1 MSLFGAIQLATNSLR
16 ADQIAIQVVGQNV
29 ANANTEGYVREEVV
43 FSPGPSQRY
52 GGVVLGTGVRVDAV
66 IQKIDHFL
74 EERLRG
80 SVSDRASSETLEESY
95 IQLEGLVGELTETD
109 LSTSLTDFFNSISD
123 IANDPSNQ
131 SLRQMAGENG
141 VSLASGV
148 NRLARLV
155 GDFRSDLNDRVED
168 VAERINHLTEEI
180 RELNVRIAEAEGGDV
195 SASDAVGLR
204 DQRMT
209 AMEELSELIDVKVR
223 EQESGGV
230 AIYSGGSYLV
240 FEGTRREVEVA
251 PGTDRGMSV
260 SNVNLAETN
269 APLELAGGELYGLM
283 AARDEVLGGFLD
295 RLDDFAGT
303 LANEFNKVFSSGQG
317 LSGYRELTSDWFV
330 DDGDLPLDEAGLPFT
345 PVNGSFQIRVHN
357 TRTGNTQTTDLF
369 VDLNGMGS
377 DTTLNELTTAID
389 DVDGL
394 SASVSL
400 TGKLTITADSSDL
413 EFYFADDTSGLL
425 AALGLNTFFTGSTAT
440 GLGVHSIVRDDLSKF
455 AARRVSDAP
464 DADGVNDSETKNVNE
479 LYALLHAPIDSANG
493 ESLWDVY
500 QNTIGEVT
508 QGSAL
513 ARAGAEGDRVFE
525 QTLRGQKL
533 SISGVSLDEESV
545 RLICY
550 QHAYQASARYIA
562 VVRDLIEIMVS
573 L

>member
-1 MSLFGAIQLATNSLR
+1 
-16 ADQIAIQVVGQNV
+16 
-29 ANANTEGYVREEVV
+29 
-43 FSPGPSQRY
+43 
-52 GGVVLGTGVRVDAV
+52 
-66 IQKIDHFL
+66 
-74 EERLRG
+74 
-80 SVSDRASSETLEESY
+80 
-95 IQLEGLVGELTETD
+95 
-109 LSTSLTDFFNSISD
+109 
-123 IANDPSNQ
+123 
-131 SLRQMAGENG
+131 
-141 VSLASGV
+141 
-148 NRLARLV
+148 
-155 GDFRSDLNDRVED
+155 
-168 VAERINHLTEEI
+168 
-180 RELNVRIAEAEGGDV
+180 
-195 SASDAVGLR
+195 
-204 DQRMT
+204 MT
-209 AMEELSELIDVKVR
+209 AMEELAELIDVKVR

-240 FEGTRREVEVA
+240 FEGTRRDVEVA

-269 APLELAGGELYGLM
+269 APLELTGGELYGLM
-283 AARDEVLGGFLD
+283 AARDDVLGGFLD
-295 RLDDFAGT
+295 RLDEFAGT

-330 DDGDLPLDEAGLPFT
+330 DDPDLALDEAGLPFT

-357 TRTGNTQTTDLF
+357 TRTNNTETTDLF

-377 DTTLNELTTAID
+377 DTTLNDLTSAID
-389 DVDGL
+389 EIDGL

-400 TGKLTITADSSDL
+400 TGELTITADSSDL

-425 AALGLNTFFTGSTAT
+425 AGLGLNTFFTGATAT
-440 GLGVHSIVRDDLSKF
+440 GLGVHSIVREDLSKF

-464 DADGVNDSETKNVNE
+464 DPDGVNDSETKNVNE

-545 RLICY
+545 RLISY

-562 VVRDLIEIMVS
+562 AVRDLIEIMVS